1 MRAGLASHLGD
12 TPLSGELCHCHF
24 PPTDTHRLS
33 TIHGHSKH
41 FPSASFFFFF
51 SFSPGLA
58 SSLLVCMSLP
68 PACVT
73 AAILSSPSLRYTAT
87 PWLRLSARQ
96 VLCWGQCDKI
106 CSAALHDCVEVF
118 IFPDPW
124 PRHSVVHFS
133 VDRKSSLVHLV
144 K

>member
-51 SFSPGLA
+51 LPRARFLSPRVYVTPACLCHSSYSLLSFSK
-58 SSLLVCMSLP
+58 VY
-68 PACVT
+68 
-73 AAILSSPSLRYTAT
+73 RYTVVET
-87 PWLRLSARQ
+87 ERETGV
-96 VLCWGQCDKI
+96 VLG
-106 CSAALHDCVEVF
+106 SM
-118 IFPDPW
+118 
-124 PRHSVVHFS
+124 R
-133 VDRKSSLVHLV
+133 
-144 K
+144 